1 MVSNPRARVVRGDAL
16 ISSSC
21 CDKSRGLGGLN
32 NKHLFPTVLEAE
44 VQDQGACTV
53 GFFVRALF
61 LVLASH
67 GLFLVCALGAERE
80 SKRKGGGERERERD
94 QVSSFFYE
102 DTNASRGPHPYDFI

>member
-1 MVSNPRARVVRGDAL
+1 MQGQSVVSNPRARVVRGDAL

-21 CDKSRGLGGLN
+21 CDKSHGLGGLN

-53 GFFVRALF
+53 GLFVRALF
-61 LVLASH
+61 LVLALH

-80 SKRKGGGERERERD
+80 RE
-94 QVSSFFYE
+94 
-102 DTNASRGPHPYDFI
+102 

>member
-1 MVSNPRARVVRGDAL
+1 MGMGVGIGGKPGKTQGEQLRKGIVCEARVWSLTHGARVVRGDAL

-53 GFFVRALF
+53 GLFVRALF
-61 LVLASH
+61 LVLALH

-80 SKRKGGGERERERD
+80 RE
-94 QVSSFFYE
+94 
-102 DTNASRGPHPYDFI
+102 